1 MPLSCPHH
9 PPSPYPEE
17 LAEVFAAGPRV
28 ASRPLPRDIPPVQH
42 YPLRAQVPD
51 DLRAMMH
58 RTIGF
63 VLDYILDTMDYS
75 PDEPGPPLHESDLRL
90 QPTADPMTK
99 DQYCVI
105 VWNDDKH
112 CYDELIKMLCDLT
125 NRTREEA
132 LEVIQRIDDTGREII
147 DMNINVPKLYE
158 MAMSIAQ
165 IDLGV
170 TIRRAYD
177 TFCEQVVSVLIEW
190 LADLTKCRI
199 GTDALV
205 IKEII
210 AAELLSP
217 RRKEMGYPINTR
229 SPLYINDP
237 SPTRIDAL
245 FLYHTRLWKKPRL
258 HMKEVYASVTA
269 LSKNHKLA
277 IAGHFANVYHRIIDA
292 YLLVDREA
300 ETSIKYFALQLFTAP
315 SVAAHI
321 VKNHN
326 LIARLLNIIS
336 SFFTNQISEKHIQ
349 YQTSYTGPL
358 DVESYPFK
366 SKRFMPVFSD
376 LRYLCHTEPVQ
387 EMIARN
393 REFTVQF
400 SKTCQLFMC
409 VNPNKRAVTSHVEY
423 ETDAWISVFNVTLS
437 LSRVIKVFGEAFIKA
452 NAMQLVS
459 ALKHVIHSIL
469 LTVTLVDDR
478 LDKAKF
484 TPTTFHTVGFG
495 GAEYQVVN
503 FDVLEGWVSFHH
515 SLHWLLAELLKHT
528 QSLSKEALRSV
539 GYEDL
544 RAVFLEMASE
554 QAILTIVDFPL
565 RVLTMIAQIRTGL
578 WVRNGFAI
586 RGQLLHYRD
595 YMLRE
600 LCYDQDLYILQTSLA
615 IVDPNTIFV
624 TILDRFGL
632 LDYFSGI
639 TTHPVF
645 EPQQLSSMVEE
656 LLYVLIV
663 ILSEDA
669 SPQRM
674 SVEGSIRREI
684 IHALAMGPCTFSDL
698 VKRVAER
705 LVDDVSFER
714 MLVQVANF
722 KAPETATDSGLYE
735 LKDEMY
741 DEVNPFFYHYT
752 RNKREEVENVLK
764 MRLRKK
770 TGDSD
775 PVIVPRRFGVRE
787 GEDESDKGE
796 MFGSLVESF
805 EKEVLVQI
813 MFYSLENV
821 LKVTDSSGATPPS
834 AEAILDQALHLVMLG
849 ILERGE
855 RFARLTTSM
864 SFTTGR
870 GGRGDS
876 EMQGLGG
883 DKTLLDVICTLEHHD
898 KYKLYRSRI
907 VWILAEL
914 EKHIPSDVRRHRVV
928 PDRTSAPQISAEETK
943 KRAAKARQ
951 EAIMQQ
957 MKAQQASFAIN
968 LDDIGDDE
976 DEVMEEADDGNEQV
990 SFGTCIVCQEDLNS
1004 SRGFGAL
1011 SLIQPSRLLRK
1022 QPDIPSSYLNEVLTM
1037 QPCLDRALPSTPTG
1051 FPPTQKDILDS
1062 AKQNMAPNFEG
1073 FPSSYTKFGLHGSVC
1088 THMMHLECFQVYSI
1102 SIRQRHRAQAT
1113 RNHPENIPRKEYIC
1127 PLCKSLGNVILPVTN
1142 PSRTT
1147 LNTVPFADWIR
1158 AAGISILKS
1167 KPDPLMDSLQ
1177 FKNGTG
1183 EFVFWGVQDPGYTL
1197 ALRNP
1202 DRWGDVDTA
1211 KMLDTLMS
1219 VCKSFSQQ
1227 TRHLRDRPEPEAG
1240 DRGAG
1245 IYLPEELIGYTIA
1258 GIEVAQRGVKVDGG
1272 GLVADNLTEAQMRMI
1287 RGLLVCLSR
1296 LSAMQF
1302 KGRPDEGRD
1311 AIRQAIIKRL
1321 LPEWSRITLTSFS
1334 YPLLLRDPFTI
1345 LVETAAVAPEMIKHI
1360 LILTY
1365 YACLAR
1371 TVIGLIYIL
1380 TKTRS
1385 FNTPYLANRS
1395 HEEVFGDVRMFFM
1408 SVVRHSPIFEHTA
1421 MLAFETFGEARIEK
1435 LLYQFTLPFLR
1446 RAAILCRS
1454 ILPSAFPTPMLHD
1467 TSSQQD
1473 DEYKRLLDMLGIP
1486 PLADLPNQDTLQNA
1500 LSGWC
1505 AHYGHSQAA
1514 SQLNCGV
1521 VLEYP
1526 TVYRMA
1532 RLPVVLDSLFGQ
1544 QDRAL
1549 TCQRCNTLPMD
1560 AAICLI
1566 CGATCCFQSYCC
1578 TDIDYNERGECNMHT
1593 RECGGMIGVYFL
1605 VKRCSLLFLNAGNG
1619 TFALAPYMDANGEVD
1634 ISMRRGRRQYL
1645 HFARWEDVRKT
1656 WLNHSIPTIVAR
1668 KLEATI
1674 DPGGWETF

>member
-1 MPLSCPHH
+1 
-9 PPSPYPEE
+9 
-17 LAEVFAAGPRV
+17 
-28 ASRPLPRDIPPVQH
+28 
-42 YPLRAQVPD
+42 
-51 DLRAMMH
+51 
-58 RTIGF
+58 
-63 VLDYILDTMDYS
+63 
-75 PDEPGPPLHESDLRL
+75 
-90 QPTADPMTK
+90 
-99 DQYCVI
+99 
-105 VWNDDKH
+105 
-112 CYDELIKMLCDLT
+112 
-125 NRTREEA
+125 
-132 LEVIQRIDDTGREII
+132 
-147 DMNINVPKLYE
+147 
-158 MAMSIAQ
+158 
-165 IDLGV
+165 
-170 TIRRAYD
+170 
-177 TFCEQVVSVLIEW
+177 
-190 LADLTKCRI
+190 
-199 GTDALV
+199 
-205 IKEII
+205 
-210 AAELLSP
+210 
-217 RRKEMGYPINTR
+217 
-229 SPLYINDP
+229 
-237 SPTRIDAL
+237 
-245 FLYHTRLWKKPRL
+245 
-258 HMKEVYASVTA
+258 
-269 LSKNHKLA
+269 
-277 IAGHFANVYHRIIDA
+277 
-292 YLLVDREA
+292 
-300 ETSIKYFALQLFTAP
+300 
-315 SVAAHI
+315 
-321 VKNHN
+321 
-326 LIARLLNIIS
+326 
-336 SFFTNQISEKHIQ
+336 
-349 YQTSYTGPL
+349 
-358 DVESYPFK
+358 
-366 SKRFMPVFSD
+366 
-376 LRYLCHTEPVQ
+376 
-387 EMIARN
+387 
-393 REFTVQF
+393 
-400 SKTCQLFMC
+400 
-409 VNPNKRAVTSHVEY
+409 
-423 ETDAWISVFNVTLS
+423 
-437 LSRVIKVFGEAFIKA
+437 
-452 NAMQLVS
+452 
-459 ALKHVIHSIL
+459 
-469 LTVTLVDDR
+469 
-478 LDKAKF
+478 
-484 TPTTFHTVGFG
+484 
-495 GAEYQVVN
+495 
-503 FDVLEGWVSFHH
+503 
-515 SLHWLLAELLKHT
+515 
-528 QSLSKEALRSV
+528 
-539 GYEDL
+539 
-544 RAVFLEMASE
+544 
-554 QAILTIVDFPL
+554 
-565 RVLTMIAQIRTGL
+565 MIAQIRTGL

-600 LCYDQDLYILQTSLA
+600 LCYDQDLYILQTSLVL
-615 IVDPNTIFV
+615 IDPNTIFV
-624 TILDRFGL
+624 TTLDRFGL
-632 LDYFSGI
+632 LNYFSGSPSSP
-639 TTHPVF
+639 TNAGGHPVF

-669 SPQRM
+669 SPQHM
-674 SVEGSIRREI
+674 SVESAVRREI
-684 IHALAMGPCTFSDL
+684 VHALSMGPCTFSDL

-714 MLVQVANF
+714 KLTDVANF
-722 KAPETATDSGLYE
+722 KPPETATDSGLYE
-735 LKDEMY
+735 LKDEVY

-752 RNKREEVENVLK
+752 RNKREEVENALK
-764 MRLRKK
+764 VRLRKK
-770 TGDSD
+770 TGESD
-775 PVIVPRRFGVRE
+775 PVIVPRKLGVE
-787 GEDESDKGE
+787 EDDGTGKGE
-796 MFGSLVESF
+796 LFGKLTESF
-805 EKEVLVQI
+805 EKEVLIQI

-821 LKVTDSSGATPPS
+821 LAATDSSGVTPPS

-849 ILERGE
+849 IVEREG
-855 RFARLTTSM
+855 RFARLAASLVFNPAGPNVT
-864 SFTTGR
+864 R
-870 GGRGDS
+870 GEGDS
-876 EMQGLGG
+876 EMQGAGARATG
-883 DKTLLDVICTLEHHD
+883 KTLLDVICTLEHHD
-898 KYKLYRSRI
+898 KYKLYNSRV

-914 EKHIPSDVRRHRVV
+914 EKHIPGEVVRRRVV
-928 PDRTSAPQISAEETK
+928 PDRTSAPQISAEDAK

-957 MKAQQASFAIN
+957 IKAQQVSFATN
-968 LDDIGDDE
+968 LDDIGDGE
-976 DEVMEEADDGNEQV
+976 DDIMEEDGDENEQV

-1037 QPCLDRALPSTPTG
+1037 RPSLDRASPPPPPAK
-1051 FPPTQKDILDS
+1051 FPPDQKEVLGS
-1062 AKQNMAPNFEG
+1062 SKQSLAPNFEG

-1142 PSRTT
+1142 PSRTV
-1147 LNTVPFADWIR
+1147 LNTEPFADWIR

-1167 KPDPLMDSLQ
+1167 KPDPLMDALQ

-1183 EFVFWGVQDPGYTL
+1183 EFVFWGVQDPGYAL

-1202 DRWGDVDTA
+1202 DRWGDMDTA

-1258 GIEVAQRGVKVDGG
+1258 GIEVAQRGLNVEDG

-1302 KGRPDEGRD
+1302 KGRPNEGRD

-1385 FNTPYLANRS
+1385 FNTPYIANRS

-1446 RAAILCRS
+1446 RAAIICRS
-1454 ILPSAFPTPMLHD
+1454 ILPSAFPTPMLHN
-1467 TSSQQD
+1467 TSQE

-1544 QDRAL
+1544 QDKAL
-1549 TCQRCNTLPMD
+1549 TCQRCNTVPMD
-1560 AAICLI
+1560 AAICLV

-1593 RECGGMIGVYFL
+1593 RE
-1605 VKRCSLLFLNAGNG
+1605 
-1619 TFALAPYMDANGEVD
+1619 
-1634 ISMRRGRRQYL
+1634 
-1645 HFARWEDVRKT
+1645 
-1656 WLNHSIPTIVAR
+1656 
-1668 KLEATI
+1668 
-1674 DPGGWETF
+1674 